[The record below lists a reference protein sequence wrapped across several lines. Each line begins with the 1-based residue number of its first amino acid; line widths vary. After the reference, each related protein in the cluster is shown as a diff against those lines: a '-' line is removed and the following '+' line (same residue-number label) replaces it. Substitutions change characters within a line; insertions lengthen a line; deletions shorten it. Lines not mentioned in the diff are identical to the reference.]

1 MNTTTFR
8 AVAASGIAA
17 LLVSSFL
24 LISPARADEDPFPDG
39 PGKATFV
46 KVCSQC
52 HALDP
57 IASLRYNKEEWR
69 ALVYDMKGMGADATD
84 EECDIIIDYLAKSF
98 PRKDEKK

>member
-1 MNTTTFR
+1 MTKSAIR
-8 AVAASGIAA
+8 AAAISGFAA
-17 LLVSSFL
+17 LLVSSL
-24 LISPARADEDPFPDG
+24 LVIRPARADDDPFPEA
-39 PGKATFV
+39 PGKKTFV

-57 IASLRYNKEEWR
+57 IATLRYSKEEWR